1 MSSGLNLKIHPALD
15 IGLKVPFT
23 AGLCPQ
29 PVRSLAAMFLEN
41 IRLKLRYIGWPYL
54 RLWLLLHGG
63 LIAAGALLVWQWPL
77 VDLSDSLGVF
87 FGTILLAF
95 LAISWGLKRA
105 FTFIKQPIKKP
116 GAWVFLVFFYTFLT
130 FTFAISTVPRYVA
143 AQFGRQQRLSRLAYL
158 PQFPPAR
165 YYRAG
170 TALLDTL
177 HQVASATT
185 YMSGGKS
192 SHRYFQLA
200 IVCPAVS
207 HLPAS
212 PIGTAPVWVG
222 FYYRADT
229 SAIQFIND
237 YWPAYQH
244 FIAQRK
250 LLFQREFE
258 RPCYYFERQSSGQIA
273 LALQEALPVA
283 ADSAVVLRP
292 VYTPFGKR
300 ASGIITVWLWS
311 QSVGNGLLLVTL
323 LALPL
328 DPLRRQQLLAT
339 KPVLFP
345 PIS

>member
-1 MSSGLNLKIHPALD
+1 
-15 IGLKVPFT
+15 
-23 AGLCPQ
+23 
-29 PVRSLAAMFLEN
+29 MFLEN
-41 IRLKLRYIGWPYL
+41 SYLKLRYIGWPYL

-63 LIAAGALLVWQWPL
+63 LAAAGAMLVWQWPL
-77 VDLSDSLGVF
+77 VDLSDNLAGF
-87 FGTILLAF
+87 FGVIVFTLLA
-95 LAISWGLKRA
+95 IKWGLKRA
-105 FTFIKQPIKKP
+105 FTLIEHPKQKP
-116 GAWVFLVFFYTFLT
+116 GNQDFLLFFCTFSTLI
-130 FTFAISTVPRYVA
+130 FAVITVPRYVV
-143 AQFGRQQRLSRLAYL
+143 AQLGRQQRLSKLAYL

-165 YYRAG
+165 YYRTG

-177 HQVASATT
+177 HRVASATT

-212 PIGTAPVWVG
+212 PAGIAPVWVG

-244 FIAQRK
+244 FIARQK
-250 LLFQREFE
+250 HLFQREFE
-258 RPCYYFERQSSGQIA
+258 RPCYYFERQYSGQIA
-273 LALQEALPVA
+273 LALQEALPVT

-300 ASGIITVWLWS
+300 ASGITTVWLWS

-339 KPVLFP
+339 EPVLFP